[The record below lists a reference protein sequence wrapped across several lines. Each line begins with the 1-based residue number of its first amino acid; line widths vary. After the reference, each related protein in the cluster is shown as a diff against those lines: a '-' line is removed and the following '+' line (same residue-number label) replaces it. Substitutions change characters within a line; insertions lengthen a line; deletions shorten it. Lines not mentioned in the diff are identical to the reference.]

1 MVGKY
6 VSLPDAYKSVNEALK
21 HGGLKTRLSVNI
33 KYIDSQDI
41 ETRGAEL
48 LEGLDAIL
56 VPGGFGER
64 GVEGKILA
72 AKYARENKIPY
83 LGICLGMQVALI
95 EYARNVAG
103 MEGLTPPSS
112 RKTARSPWSVSSPSG
127 WMMKATSRPGP
138 RSPIWAAPCVWA
150 PSSATWWKIPRPSDV
165 RQPDHL
171 RAPPS
176 PL

>member
-33 KYIDSQDI
+33 KITS
-41 ETRGAEL
+41 TPRTSRPVAPEL

-72 AKYARENKIPY
+72 AKYARET
-83 LGICLGMQVALI
+83 
-95 EYARNVAG
+95 R
-103 MEGLTPPSS
+103 S
-112 RKTARSPWSVSSPSG
+112 RTSVS
-127 WMMKATSRPGP
+127 A
-138 RSPIWAAPCVWA
+138 WACRLP
-150 PSSATWWKIPRPSDV
+150 
-165 RQPDHL
+165 
-171 RAPPS
+171 
-176 PL
+176 

>member
-1 MVGKY
+1 MAPNCWEV
-6 VSLPDAYKSVNEALK
+6 
-21 HGGLKTRLSVNI
+21 
-33 KYIDSQDI
+33 
-41 ETRGAEL
+41 
-48 LEGLDAIL
+48 LDAIL

-95 EYARNVAG
+95 QYARNVAG
-103 MEGLTPPSS
+103 MEGGLTPPSS
-112 RKTARSPWSVSSPSG
+112 RKTARSPSSGSSPSG

-138 RSPIWAAPCVWA
+138 RSPIWAARCVWA
-150 PSSATWWKIPRPSDV
+150 PSSATWWKIAWSADE